1 MQTTSHILM
10 IRPASF
16 QFNEQTAASN
26 DYQHENK
33 VLTSAQIIKKAQDEF
48 DDFVSILQDNSV
60 DVLVVE
66 DTATPVKPDAVFPN
80 NWISMHED
88 GTVFIYPMKT
98 PNRRL
103 EKRADIIDTLKTKF
117 KVKEVVDLSFWEEKD
132 MALEGTG
139 SMIFDHDKKLIYACL
154 SPRTEKE
161 ILLNYAARIGY
172 QPIIFSAFKKNGQ
185 AQYHTNVVMCVGED
199 FVLICLQAITDAAE
213 RNMVKDTIK
222 KSGKTLIEI
231 SSQQLEKSFAGNML
245 QVRNKKGDKFLV
257 MSERALASLNDEQLE
272 EIQNHTDIL
281 AVSIFMIEEIGG
293 GSARCMMAEV
303 FLPAL

>member
-1 MQTTSHILM
+1 MM

-26 DYQHENK
+26 DYQQDNK
-33 VLTSAQIIKKAQDEF
+33 SLTSEQIIKKAQGEF
-48 DDFVSILQDNSV
+48 DEFVSILRDNGI
-60 DVLVVE
+60 DVLVIE
-66 DTATPVKPDAVFPN
+66 DTPSPIKPDAVFPN
-80 NWISMHED
+80 NWISMHAD
-88 GTVFIYPMKT
+88 GTVFLYPMKT
-98 PNRRL
+98 PNRRV
-103 EKRADIIDTLKTKF
+103 EKRADIIETLKNKF
-117 KVKEVVDLSFWEEKD
+117 KVKEVVDLSDWEAKD

-139 SMIFDHDKKLIYACL
+139 SMIFDHDNKLVYACL

-172 QPIIFSAFKKNGQ
+172 KPIIFNAFKKNGQ

-199 FVLICLQAITDAAE
+199 FVVICLQAITDVAE

-222 KSGKTLIEI
+222 KSGKALIEI
-231 SSQQLEKSFAGNML
+231 SMSQLEKSFAGNML
-245 QVRNKKGDKFLV
+245 QVRNAKGDKFLV

-281 AVSIFMIEEIGG
+281 AAPIFMIEEIGG

-303 FLPAL
+303 FLPSK